1 MCTHTQG
8 GHASQGGGRNSYSM
22 DSRQIRAKHSS
33 TVSRFKIHP
42 QKIYPNPSVTV
53 QWLVYI
59 SKHKLNAVKYQVLH
73 TLVNLTTFI
82 IYIEKY
88 QICSNPIFKL
98 IILPEPKLKTSVAD
112 PE

>member
-8 GHASQGGGRNSYSM
+8 GHASQGGGGAIRILWTPVKFVPNTVQPSP
-22 DSRQIRAKHSS
+22 DSKSTHKKYIQIQ
-33 TVSRFKIHP
+33 VL
-42 QKIYPNPSVTV
+42 

-73 TLVNLTTFI
+73 TLVNLTTFV